1 MPKREFLT
9 SQSFLKVLHK
19 QAPLFNQ
26 QRAKEAFLELDS
38 IGEGFI
44 TFFDFATAMRSDVP

>member
-1 MPKREFLT
+1 MTKREFLT

-19 QAPLFNQ
+19 QAPLLNQ

>member
-19 QAPLFNQ
+19 QAPLLNQ
-26 QRAKEAFLELDS
+26 QRTKEAFLQLDS

>member
-26 QRAKEAFLELDS
+26 QRAKEAFLQLDS